1 MYSGSKYPI
10 VALQDYYAPEDF
22 MIGLTVEILRWQS
35 VFGIYH
41 SWPTYSL
48 LDLALSGFPN
58 FLILYLLREGFK

>member
-35 VFGIYH
+35 VLHIDLHH
-41 SWPTYSL
+41 SYPAFSL
-48 LDLALSGFPN
+48 LLYGFPN
-58 FLILYLLREGFK
+58 FLIWYLLTAV